1 MKSSMS
7 DTSKVIPKGL
17 LAPVLTSQQ
26 RSMLRAKAHALNPVI
41 LLGQS
46 GLTEAV
52 LLETH
57 RTMLAHPL
65 IKIKLASDDKAQRD
79 EWAQSICQRLGAAWV
94 QQVGKILVIYRPLGH
109 EADSHQ

>member
-1 MKSSMS
+1 MS

-17 LAPVLTSQQ
+17 VAPLLSSQQ
-26 RSMLRAKAHALNPVI
+26 RSLLRARAHALNPVI

-57 RTMLAHPL
+57 RTLLAHPL
-65 IKIKLASDDKAQRD
+65 IKIKLSSDDKEQRD
-79 EWAQSICQRLGAAWV
+79 QWALTICQRLGAAWV
-94 QQVGKILVIYRPLGH
+94 QQVGKILVIYRPLN
-109 EADSHQ
+109 EADAHQ